1 MKEWQAHHWLF
12 IWCNNNKRSIRYL
25 WDLNCF
31 TRKLCS
37 VNTFWSGW
45 FFLSHMSALWTFN
58 DMKTFVWKP
67 MFNTTQ
73 SLRNRLLSWKDSS
86 RNVFRVF
93 LDIAKEQWRLHL
105 NSSKVLR
112 EVLILKHSAG
122 KLSYLSKIELLLE
135 KIERLFSSDIFSSFK
150 NNFRILCKGC
160 FHLMLIVKCVAR
172 INKD

>member
-1 MKEWQAHHWLF
+1 MKEGQAHHWLF

-25 WDLNCF
+25 WNLNGF

-58 DMKTFVWKP
+58 DVKTLVWKS

-93 LDIAKEQWRLHL
+93 LDIAKEQWRLYL

-112 EVLILKHSAG
+112 EVLIFTKVWSIQLGNFHIYQ
-122 KLSYLSKIELLLE
+122 KLNSFWKKLNACFLQ
-135 KIERLFSSDIFSSFK
+135 IFFQVLRTISEYF
-150 NNFRILCKGC
+150 
-160 FHLMLIVKCVAR
+160 VKAAS
-172 INKD
+172 I